1 MDMDSHISR
10 REAQNKVVRQ
20 IRLRSSLCAVT
31 SSRTQSRPKDVV
43 AGQDLDSGMG
53 LVIRV
58 PAESAFAVVE
68 MVVVVRRN
76 ESSFEERLF
85 RDAEYLVHVDGC
97 G

>member
-1 MDMDSHISR
+1 
-10 REAQNKVVRQ
+10 
-20 IRLRSSLCAVT
+20 
-31 SSRTQSRPKDVV
+31 
-43 AGQDLDSGMG
+43 MG